1 MEAAGGCNADMP
13 AEDPADCLNK
23 FLSTHA
29 RSVEGLLAK
38 TEAPRWGLT
47 RARFAEALHRSAE
60 HRFRGTNPAAAEVT
74 AYLESLHVEDL
85 ALACACSDGNE
96 QAWDDF
102 VRRYRDDLHLAARA
116 ITGGKGQSSSGGG
129 DARAHDLADSLY
141 AELYGLGQHA
151 SRRRSLFDYFH
162 GRSKLS
168 TWLRAVMAQRHV
180 DALRVSQRTV
190 SLDGQ
195 PEVVDGPAALRSA
208 SHSADPDRM
217 RYLRLLE
224 GALLAALAALGAR
237 DRLRLAYYYVH
248 QKTLAE
254 IGRILGEHE
263 ATVSRKL
270 ERLRSELREQVE
282 TRLREGDHLSAAQI
296 EVCLRYATEECHFDL
311 TKALSVDGAEAASG
325 RIECKIHQPIR
336 SNEEKA

>member
-1 MEAAGGCNADMP
+1 MP

-168 TWLRAVMAQRHV
+168 TWLRAILAQRHV
-180 DALRVSQRTV
+180 DFLRASQRTEPLGDRQEAYV
-190 SLDGQ
+190 A
-195 PEVVDGPAALRSA
+195 ETLRTHGSPVLP
-208 SHSADPDRM
+208 DPDRV
-217 RYLRLLE
+217 RYLDTLRAALLE
-224 GALLAALAALGAR
+224 ALAALAPR
-237 DRLRLAYYYVH
+237 DRLRLAYYYV
-248 QKTLAE
+248 QERTLAE

-263 ATVSRKL
+263 ATASRNL
-270 ERLRSELREQVE
+270 ERTRGALRKQVE
-282 TRLREGDHLSAAQI
+282 RTLRAEKRLTDAQVQLCFEYALEEWPFDLSGALGVAPGTGTGQPAAKLRDAGTKLREG
-296 EVCLRYATEECHFDL
+296 
-311 TKALSVDGAEAASG
+311 
-325 RIECKIHQPIR
+325 
-336 SNEEKA
+336 